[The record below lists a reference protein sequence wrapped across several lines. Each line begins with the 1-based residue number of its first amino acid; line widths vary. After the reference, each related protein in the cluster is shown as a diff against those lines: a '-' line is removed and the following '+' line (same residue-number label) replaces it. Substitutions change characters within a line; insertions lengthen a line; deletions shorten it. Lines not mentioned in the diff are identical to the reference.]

1 MITVDRIDISH
12 YFQYARRIQ
21 SVENTY
27 KAYRLE
33 HANAIPAHTA
43 IVNVHPTLD
52 ELDML
57 FGFRRSTMPWA
68 CFEAP
73 EAFGEQRRSTFAFD
87 RVCPSLGTM
96 ERQKEILGKLR
107 RYVDRDFK
115 DQQSGED
122 QDQEDKDK
130 DDFFSS
136 FGQKVE
142 KSLLCNCLEEIE
154 KINDFINFVTSRVG
168 QFLQG

>member
-27 KAYRLE
+27 RAYRLE
-33 HANAIPAHTA
+33 HASSISAHTT
-43 IVNVHPTLD
+43 IVNVRPLVD
-52 ELDML
+52 EMESL

-73 EAFGEQRRSTFAFD
+73 ESFSEQRRSTFAFD
-87 RVCPSLGTM
+87 RVCPSLGPM
-96 ERQKEILGKLR
+96 EQQKETLKKLKE
-107 RYVDRDFK
+107 YIVK
-115 DQQSGED
+115 Q
-122 QDQEDKDK
+122 QDQESDGQDQEV
-130 DDFFSS
+130 FTA
-136 FGQKVE
+136 FGKKVE
-142 KSLLCNCLEEIE
+142 KGILCGCLEEIE
-154 KINDFINFVTSRVG
+154 KLNDFINFVMSRMG